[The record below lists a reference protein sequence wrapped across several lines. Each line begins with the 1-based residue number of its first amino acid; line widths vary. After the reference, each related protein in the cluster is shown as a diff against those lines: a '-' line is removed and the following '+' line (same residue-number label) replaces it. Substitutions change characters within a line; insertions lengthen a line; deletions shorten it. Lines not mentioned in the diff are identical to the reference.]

1 MEVLHEVDGR
11 QDRCAYA
18 DLGDVLFDLVLAVE
32 VRMPVCRLA
41 EPAEVKT
48 RCTPAALAAS
58 AADVPCRVSACV
70 PPSNGVVIAKREVA
84 PSSAFVSA
92 AVSSSDAR
100 TSVTPAFASSLAFAE
115 SVLRVTARTS

>member
-1 MEVLHEVDGR
+1 
-11 QDRCAYA
+11 
-18 DLGDVLFDLVLAVE
+18 VLFDLVLLSKCGTPVFRFALPTE
-32 VRMPVCRLA
+32 VN
-41 EPAEVKT
+41 T
-48 RCTPAALAAS
+48 RCTPAALAAF
-58 AADVPCRVSACV
+58 AAEMPCRVSACV

>member
-1 MEVLHEVDGR
+1 MAR
-11 QDRCAYA
+11 TPI
-18 DLGDVLFDLVLAVE
+18 LA
-32 VRMPVCRLA
+32 MCFSTSYLLSKCGTPVCRLA
-41 EPAEVKT
+41 EPTEVKT

-58 AADVPCRVSACV
+58 AAEMPCRVSACV